1 MTFDLAIEAVAQNTP
16 ANWKV
21 EEFRRHAT
29 LVDEV
34 NAGSDMSLLSLAS
47 TGVVSPRSEEGGMG
61 KQIPSAST
69 IERYWIARPGDL
81 VVNPMWLIGGGIGVS
96 QITGAVSP
104 DYRVYR
110 LGPELFP
117 RFIHHLLRS
126 QPYRDQYRLY
136 ARAETTFDR
145 RVSKQDFHPMPL
157 LIPPIEEQRRIV
169 EFLDFETAR
178 IDQLLEKFA
187 RQKDL
192 LAEREGV
199 ALPLSVAGARLGE
212 GAVDTGMPWLPSM
225 HPKARLVPLLR
236 ILQLQRGADLSEGQ
250 RRAGKV
256 PVITTAG
263 FAGWHNVALASG
275 PGVVIGRYG
284 SVGNVHWV
292 EESYWPHN
300 TTLYVKNFNGNDPR
314 YCYHVL
320 RSLPYEMEQA
330 RAAVPGVNRNDL
342 HRQSVALLPI
352 GLQRRVAQQL
362 DTEMTQMESTRE
374 RIIRAE
380 ALLVER
386 RQALITA
393 AVTGQL
399 DVTTVR
405 RTSVA

>member
-1 MTFDLAIEAVAQNTP
+1 MP
-16 ANWKV
+16 
-21 EEFRRHAT
+21 
-29 LVDEV
+29 
-34 NAGSDMSLLSLAS
+34 LLSLAS
-47 TGVVSPRSEEGGMG
+47 TGVVSPRNEEGGMG
-61 KQIPSAST
+61 RQIPSEST

-96 QITGAVSP
+96 QVTGAVSP
-104 DYRVYR
+104 DYRVYKI
-110 LGPELFP
+110 GPELFP
-117 RFIHHLLRS
+117 PFIHHLLRS

-145 RVSKQDFHPMPL
+145 RISKQDFHPMPL
-157 LIPPIEEQRRIV
+157 LIPPLEEQRRIS
-169 EFLDFETAR
+169 EFLDAETGR
-178 IDQLLEKFA
+178 IDQLLGKL
-187 RQKDL
+187 RHQRDV

-199 ALPLSVAGARLGE
+199 TVPLAVAGARLGE
-212 GAVDTGMPWLPSM
+212 GAVNTGVPWLPSM

-236 ILQLQRGADLSEGQ
+236 VLQLQRGVDLSEKE

-263 FAGWHNVALASG
+263 RVGWHDVALASG

-292 EESYWPHN
+292 EGAYWPHN

-342 HRQSVALLPI
+342 HRQPVVLLPLE
-352 GLQRRVAQQL
+352 LQRRVARQL
-362 DTEMTQMESTRE
+362 DTEMVQMESARE
-374 RIIRAE
+374 RILRAE
-380 ALLVER
+380 ALLAER
-386 RQALITA
+386 HRALITA

-399 DVTTVR
+399 DVTTAR
-405 RTSVA
+405 CTSVA